1 MAADDD
7 VTPERLA
14 TELGYSSTTI
24 RAFLRKKYGN
34 LPSPSD
40 RWLLTPEQEA
50 AVRARFPRRG

>member
-7 VTPERLA
+7 MTPERLA
-14 TELGYSSTTI
+14 TELGYSGKTI
-24 RAFLRKKYGN
+24 RAFLREEYRK

-40 RWLLTPEQEA
+40 RWLLTPEQDA